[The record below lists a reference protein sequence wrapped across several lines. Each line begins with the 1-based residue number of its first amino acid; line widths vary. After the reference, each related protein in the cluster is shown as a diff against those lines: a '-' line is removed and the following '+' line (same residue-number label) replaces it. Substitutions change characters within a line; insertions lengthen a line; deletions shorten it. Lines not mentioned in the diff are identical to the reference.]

1 MLLEKIGVINLTK
14 QKTNKNV
21 RTGSKPVHKNKS
33 IRTGSKPTSKK
44 KKNKGKIIKWVSLT
58 ILTIGA
64 IALFLLSD
72 LFNIKEIKVIDNNK
86 ISKQMIINL
95 SELKTNENMFK
106 FLKIKVVESI
116 KTNPYIET
124 VEIHRKLNRNS
135 RN

>member
-1 MLLEKIGVINLTK
+1 MTK

-21 RTGSKPVHKNKS
+21 KTGSKPVHKNKLK
-33 IRTGSKPTSKK
+33 RTGSKPIRKK
-44 KKNKGKIIKWVSLT
+44 KKYRAKVIKWTALI

-72 LFNIKEIKVIDNNK
+72 LFNIKEIKVIDNSK
-86 ISKQMIINL
+86 ISEQMIINL
-95 SELKTNENMFK
+95 SEIKVNENMFR
-106 FLKIKVVESI
+106 FLKLKVTESI

-124 VEIHRKLNRNS
+124 VEINRKLNRNN

>member
-1 MLLEKIGVINLTK
+1 MTK

-21 RTGSKPVHKNKS
+21 KTGSKPVHKKKS
-33 IRTGSKPTSKK
+33 IRTGCKQNRKK
-44 KKNKGKIIKWVSLT
+44 KKNRGKIIKWVSLT

-72 LFNIKEIKVIDNNK
+72 LFNIKEIKVVDNNK

-116 KTNPYIET
+116 KTNPYIEA
-124 VEIHRKLNRNS
+124 VEIHRKLNRNN

>member
-1 MLLEKIGVINLTK
+1 MTK

-21 RTGSKPVHKNKS
+21 KTGSKPVHKKKP
-33 IRTGSKPTSKK
+33 IRTGSKQNRKK
-44 KKNKGKIIKWVSLT
+44 KKNRGKIIKWVILT

-72 LFNIKEIKVIDNNK
+72 LFNIKEIKVVNNNK
-86 ISKQMIINL
+86 ISEQMIINL

-106 FLKIKVVESI
+106 FLKIKVVENI

-124 VEIHRKLNRNS
+124 VEIHRKLNRNN